1 MSIIAAEVTNLLC
14 IRLILA
20 VLTSGVAKQTANDK
34 QKLATKH
41 PRERKDKGPRN
52 LKPRHVYHG
61 CTELNS
67 LRTTAFDESVAN
79 FCPLRFSQVEQL
91 LLLYADSPLL
101 AIFGEACAGV
111 ILPLSLLAS
120 FLNLDAPVHVLN
132 KFWQ

>member
-1 MSIIAAEVTNLLC
+1 MSIVAAEVTNLLC

-52 LKPRHVYHG
+52 LKPRHVYRG
-61 CTELNS
+61 CTKLNS

-91 LLLYADSPLL
+91 LLLYAYSPLL
-101 AIFGEACAGV
+101 AIFWGSVCRSNLTFEPSCILSELGCACTCV
-111 ILPLSLLAS
+111 E
-120 FLNLDAPVHVLN
+120 
-132 KFWQ
+132 